1 MRKFILNRTTY
12 SDVQKHTRL
21 TFILQLCRFFPY
33 FFSVSLDFEIKW
45 STINGVKYNWWSSPP
60 ESRPVFTVGTWNQSA
75 GKVWDAPDLPA
86 RGQVWYNCI
95 NNQNQPFFHLLTQR
109 EGLDCV
115 TAPGVD
121 INVCVHC
128 TFILFRCSIYYCHWV
143 PVLEEALAFLES
155 NRKSIRK
162 SLERERNQC
171 FFNLVCL

>member
-1 MRKFILNRTTY
+1 MRKFILNITTY

-21 TFILQLCRFFPY
+21 TFILQLCCFFPY

-109 EGLDCV
+109 EGLDCECICSLYLYFIPLQYLLLSLGSSV
-115 TAPGVD
+115 DGGVG
-121 INVCVHC
+121 VFRVEQKVHQKES
-128 TFILFRCSIYYCHWV
+128 REGEKSM
-143 PVLEEALAFLES
+143 FL
-155 NRKSIRK
+155 
-162 SLERERNQC
+162 
-171 FFNLVCL
+171 